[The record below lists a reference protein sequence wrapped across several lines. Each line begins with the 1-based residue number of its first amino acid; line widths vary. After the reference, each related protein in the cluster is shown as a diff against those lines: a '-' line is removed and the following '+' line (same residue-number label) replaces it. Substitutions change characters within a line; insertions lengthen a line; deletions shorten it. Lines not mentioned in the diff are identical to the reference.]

1 LADASKNVTQ
11 KIRFETM
18 DYDLIIIGGGPGGLT
33 AGIYAMRATLKTL
46 LIEKGAFGGQMT
58 MTDMVEN
65 YPGFDSINGFD
76 LSQKFFDHA
85 KKFDLETKQ
94 EEVMSVKALDS
105 SGFEVTLTNGTVF
118 RSCAVILACGGRS
131 RNLGIPGETELY
143 GLGVSYCATCDGFFY
158 RNKTVAVIGGGDT
171 AVEEALY
178 LSKLTKK
185 VYLLHRRDALR
196 AGAILQKRILSD
208 PKVEILWNSIPV
220 EILDNGQSVNGLILK
235 NKVTEETKNLELD
248 GVFIFIGYI
257 PNNAIVPQEIKR
269 TDEGYIITD
278 DRCRTNLNGL
288 YAIGDLRNNYAKQ
301 IVIAAA
307 EGCIAALDAA
317 HYIEIQKNRS
327 E

>member
-1 LADASKNVTQ
+1 ML
-11 KIRFETM
+11 KITGIIM

-65 YPGFDSINGFD
+65 YPGFDRINGFD
-76 LSQKFFDHA
+76 LSQKFYDHA
-85 KKFDLETKQ
+85 KKFELETIQQ
-94 EEVMSVKALDS
+94 EVASVNELES
-105 SGFEVTLTNGTVF
+105 SGYEVSLTNGTRF
-118 RSCAVILACGGRS
+118 KTHSVILACGGSS
-131 RNLGIPGETELY
+131 RNLGIPGESELY
-143 GLGVSYCATCDGFFY
+143 GRGVSYCATCDGFFY
-158 RNKTVAVIGGGDT
+158 RNKTVAVVGGGDT

-178 LSKLTKK
+178 LAKLAKK
-185 VYLLHRRDALR
+185 VYLLHRRDELR
-196 AGAILQKRILSD
+196 AGAILQKRIRSD

-220 EILDNGQSVNGLILK
+220 EIKDNGQSVNGLILK
-235 NKVTEETKNLELD
+235 NTKTDEVQNLDLD

-257 PNNAIVPQEIKR
+257 PNNAVVPQELKR

-278 DRCRTNLNGL
+278 DRCRTNMDGL

-317 HYIEIQKNRS
+317 QFIELQKNS
-327 E
+327 G

>member
-1 LADASKNVTQ
+1 
-11 KIRFETM
+11 M

-65 YPGFDSINGFD
+65 YPGFDNINGFD
-76 LSQKFFDHA
+76 LSQKFYDHA

-94 EEVMSVKALDS
+94 EEVKSVKYLGA
-105 SGFEVTLTNGTVF
+105 SGYEVSLTNGTTF
-118 RSCAVILACGGRS
+118 SSLSVILACGGRS

-143 GLGVSYCATCDGFFY
+143 GRGVSYCATCDGFFY
-158 RNKTVAVIGGGDT
+158 RNKTVAVVGGGDT

-178 LSKLTKK
+178 LAKLANK

-196 AGAILQKRILSD
+196 AGAILQKRILSEQ
-208 PKVEILWNSIPV
+208 KIEILWNSIPI
-220 EILDNGQSVNGLILK
+220 EIKDNGQSVNGLILK
-235 NKVTEETKNLELD
+235 NKKTENIQHLEVD

-257 PNNAIVPQEIKR
+257 PNNAIVPQEIER
-269 TDEGYIITD
+269 TKEGYIITD
-278 DRCRTNLNGL
+278 DRCRTNLDGL

-301 IVIAAA
+301 IVIAAG
-307 EGCIAALDAA
+307 EGCISALDAA
-317 HYIEIQKNRS
+317 SYIEHCKNSS

>member
-1 LADASKNVTQ
+1 
-11 KIRFETM
+11 M

-85 KKFDLETKQ
+85 KKFELETIQQ
-94 EEVMSVKALDS
+94 EVLSVKPLHDS
-105 SGFEVTLTNGTVF
+105 GYEVSLTNGTTYQ
-118 RSCAVILACGGRS
+118 SNAVILACGGRS
-131 RNLGIPGETELY
+131 RNLQIPGESELY
-143 GLGVSYCATCDGFFY
+143 GRGVSYCATCDGFFY

-178 LSKLTKK
+178 LAKLAKK
-185 VYLLHRRDALR
+185 VYLIHRRDELR

-208 PKVEILWNSIPV
+208 PKVEILWNSIPLD
-220 EILDNGQSVNGLILK
+220 IKDNGQSVNRLVVK
-235 NKVTEETKNLELD
+235 NKKTDNEQTIELD

-257 PNNAIVPQEIKR
+257 PNNAIVPQVVKA
-269 TDEGYIITD
+269 TDDGYIITD
-278 DRCRTNLNGL
+278 ERCRTNLNGL
-288 YAIGDLRNNYAKQ
+288 YAIGDLRQNYAKQ

-317 HYIEIQKNRS
+317 QYIEHNN
-327 E
+327 